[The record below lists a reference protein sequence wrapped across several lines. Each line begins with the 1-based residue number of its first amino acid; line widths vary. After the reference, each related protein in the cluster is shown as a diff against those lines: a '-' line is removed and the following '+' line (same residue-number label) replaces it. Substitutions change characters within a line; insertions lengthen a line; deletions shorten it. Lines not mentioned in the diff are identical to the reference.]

1 MVSSCIGLVLKA
13 QTPMAAFFEQKTPV
27 LTRQPLW
34 LGDTTRIILR
44 LVVVKDKLCIIPCS
58 SKVCLPTARSRGSI
72 RTSIEIQPSLSSL
85 SCSDPIKAFSTTW
98 IQLMWSPTPMTR
110 SKQSL
115 LVTTRS
121 VRSLPCSTPW
131 LIPRSR
137 YLRRLRDMEIS
148 GTNPLI
154 PWISPMSRIFERSS
168 VYKNVWSFHLL
179 SSMGRT
185 WLISREIAKWFK
197 CIQRWFVPPIWRLP
211 TGATICSPR

>member
-1 MVSSCIGLVLKA
+1 MVV
-13 QTPMAAFFEQKTPV
+13 
-27 LTRQPLW
+27 R
-34 LGDTTRIILR
+34 
-44 LVVVKDKLCIIPCS
+44 DKPYIIPCL
-58 SKVCLPTARSRGSI
+58 SKAHLPTARSRGSI

-85 SCSDPIKAFSTTW
+85 SCSDPIKSYSTTW
-98 IQLMWSPTPMTR
+98 ILLMLSRTRMTR

-131 LIPRSR
+131 LIPRSP
-137 YLRRLRDMEIS
+137 YLRRLQDMEIS
-148 GTNPLI
+148 GTNSLI

-197 CIQRWFVPPIWRLP
+197 CIHRWCDPPIWRLP